1 MNATTIRALS
11 QREIADAVRNRW
23 FIAYAGAFV
32 ALSVGLA
39 LLVINSAGYT
49 GISGF
54 GRTAA
59 GLVNLVLFLAPL
71 MGLTLG
77 AQAIAGEREQG
88 TMAYLLAQPVS
99 LFEVFISKFLGLG
112 VAISAA
118 IVSGFALSTLT
129 INILSDGRGIDTFF
143 GLTGLTVML
152 ALASLSIGCL
162 ISSLSRRT
170 SSALGIA
177 IVVWLVLVLI
187 GDLGMMGTAV
197 AMKLSPGELLG
208 LVLLNPLEIYRIASI
223 DLLRDSLELLGPS
236 GLVAHTWF
244 GDGIRLVL
252 SLLLLLW
259 IVVPLGLAYLAL
271 ARGEKR

>member
-236 GLVAHTWF
+236 GLVAHKWF

-271 ARGEKR
+271 AREEKR